1 MGVALFSSIRT
12 VADSGDVDL
21 RKQASRFKF
30 CAAVARKNCSRTCL
44 ILHKTLCSPMW
55 FFYSARVLLLS
66 GVGIALP
73 QNRNGRQLSCPF
85 VVPLRGDGFQ
95 CAGKISVP
103 LTIESRASHV
113 GGDKV
118 WEWTKS
124 KKGLQLLFC

>member
-1 MGVALFSSIRT
+1 MLDPPQDTLQSDVVFLF
-12 VADSGDVDL
+12 
-21 RKQASRFKF
+21 RK
-30 CAAVARKNCSRTCL
+30 
-44 ILHKTLCSPMW
+44 
-55 FFYSARVLLLS
+55 VLLLS
-66 GVGIALP
+66 GVGIALLR
-73 QNRNGRQLSCPF
+73 NRNGRKLSCPF